1 MDKPASAH
9 QDSKG
14 RFTHTAVEAVTG
26 VKIPIELL
34 AELRMSAAAM
44 SRAVKKITDVANLSA
59 SGAKAVI
66 AHGFMREASG
76 EAPTLD
82 TLAAES
88 AEVFGPAKQ
97 AAKRAAPVAR
107 SAAAQRAM
115 PMQRSAAMQRSEA
128 PAARRAPAARSAATP
143 RAMPM
148 QRSKKGAGQ
157 LIGLAGP
164 EEGAGFDFGAFLRNA
179 GKAAKIAVAAAPAIS
194 AAARMAPAAYAQL
207 RRGAGLD
214 IGGAG
219 LDIGGAGGLDVGGR
233 MRSAAVGGAGG
244 LTDTGYAYGDSGA
257 MGSLIAS
264 DLQNARLRAGLM
276 LGGQK
281 KSLMQR
287 AALRL

>member
-88 AEVFGPAKQ
+88 AEVFGPAKK
-97 AAKRAAPVAR
+97 AAR
-107 SAAAQRAM
+107 SAAARSVAMPRAM
-115 PMQRSAAMQRSEA
+115 PMQRSEA
-128 PAARRAPAARSAATP
+128 PAARRAPAARSAA
-143 RAMPM
+143 M
-148 QRSKKGAGQ
+148 QRRKIGAGQ

-219 LDIGGAGGLDVGGR
+219 LDIGGLDVGGAGGR
-233 MRSAAVGGAGG
+233 MRSAAVGG
-244 LTDTGYAYGDSGA
+244 LTGTGYGYGDREAS
-257 MGSLIAS
+257 SLIAS
-264 DLQNARLRAGLM
+264 DLQNAHLRAGLM

-281 KSLMQR
+281 KSLTQLQSG
-287 AALRL
+287 LRGMRL

>member
-1 MDKPASAH
+1 MDEPASAH

-66 AHGFMREASG
+66 AHGFMREAAG

-82 TLAAES
+82 TLATEA
-88 AEVFGPAKQ
+88 AQVFG
-97 AAKRAAPVAR
+97 AAKKAARRAPAAR
-107 SAAAQRAM
+107 SSATPRAM
-115 PMQRSAAMQRSEA
+115 PTQRSEAPAARRAPAARSSAMQRSEA
-128 PAARRAPAARSAATP
+128 PAARRAPAARSSA
-143 RAMPM
+143 M
-148 QRSKKGAGQ
+148 QRSKTGAGQ

-164 EEGAGFDFGAFLRNA
+164 EVGAGFDFGAFLRNA
-179 GKAAKIAVAAAPAIS
+179 GKAAKIAVAE
-194 AAARMAPAAYAQL
+194 APAAYAQL

-219 LDIGGAGGLDVGGR
+219 LDIGGAGLDVGGL
-233 MRSAAVGGAGG
+233 MRSAAVGAG
-244 LTDTGYAYGDSGA
+244 YGSGA

-281 KSLMQR
+281 KSLTQYSPM
-287 AALRL
+287 RL